1 MKMLNKLVVS
11 AIALLL
17 AHSAHASSGLEEYF
31 FASGKIKVVIAVVG
45 VVLIGLFVFLF
56 RLERRLQRL
65 EKNKK
70 S

>member
-1 MKMLNKLVVS
+1 MKMLNKLFVTAV
-11 AIALLL
+11 ALLI
-17 AHSAHASSGLEEYF
+17 AHGANASDGLEEYF

-45 VVLIGLFVFLF
+45 VVLAGLFVFLF